1 MKINYASACAAQ
13 YDRFI
18 GLFITPSNDRLLI
31 VLLSCAYCRL
41 WTCHVYTRKI
51 SNDLSNNDCTKKC
64 GSSFLENFS

>member
-1 MKINYASACAAQ
+1 MQEEMKINYASACAAQ

-41 WTCHVYTRKI
+41 
-51 SNDLSNNDCTKKC
+51 
-64 GSSFLENFS
+64 